1 MKIVNIG
8 SLNIDDVYQVDHFV
22 LPGETISSRGYR
34 LFCGGKGLN
43 QSIALANAGAAVF
56 HAGRIGSDGGV
67 LKERLEKALV
77 DTSLIIEGD
86 VPTGRA
92 IIQVTPQGEN
102 AIILSGGAN
111 RALIP
116 GDIPRF
122 LAPFITGDMLVL
134 QNEVSCLKEIIDAGA
149 ARGLTIA
156 LNPSP
161 MDESIHRLPLDKV
174 GIFLVNE
181 IEGEGLTGKKD
192 PAAILDEMTRRF
204 PGARIF
210 LTLGERGV
218 LYGRDDERMSR
229 QALKVTPVDTTAAGD
244 TFTGFL
250 LAALAEG
257 RPVEEAMDRAVRAAA
272 LAVTRPGAADSIP
285 TEDEI

>member
-22 LPGETISSRGYR
+22 RPGETLSSRDYQ

-43 QSIALANAGAAVF
+43 QSIALANAGASVS
-56 HAGRIGSDGGV
+56 HAGRIGVDGGV
-67 LKERLEKALV
+67 LKERLEKAGV
-77 DTSLIIEGD
+77 DTSLIIEGE

-102 AIILSGGAN
+102 AIILFGGAN
-111 RALIP
+111 RSLVP

-122 LAPFITGDMLVL
+122 LAPFTTGDMLVL
-134 QNEVSCLKEIIDAGA
+134 QNEVNCLGEIIEAAA
-149 ARGLTIA
+149 ARGLVIA
-156 LNPSP
+156 MNPSP
-161 MDESIHRLPLDKV
+161 LDETINRLPLNKI

-181 IEGEGLTGKKD
+181 IEGEGLTGKTD
-192 PAAILDEMTRRF
+192 PNEILDELTTRF

-210 LTLGERGV
+210 LTLGSRGV
-218 LYGRDDERMSR
+218 LYGRDKERIR
-229 QALKVTPVDTTAAGD
+229 REALKVTPVDTTAAGD

-250 LAALAEG
+250 LAALAED
-257 RPVEEAMDRAVRAAA
+257 RPVEEALDRAVRAAA
-272 LAVTRPGAADSIP
+272 IAVTRPGAADSIP
-285 TEDEI
+285 TREEL

>member
-22 LPGETISSRGYR
+22 RPGETLSSRSYQ

-43 QSIALANAGAAVF
+43 QSIALANAGASVS
-56 HAGRIGSDGGV
+56 HAGRIGGDGGV
-67 LKERLEKALV
+67 LKARLEKAGV

-102 AIILSGGAN
+102 AIILFGGAN

-122 LAPFITGDMLVL
+122 LSPFASGDMLVL
-134 QNEVSCLKEIIDAGA
+134 QNEVSCLKEIIEAAA
-149 ARGLTIA
+149 ARGLVIA

-161 MDESIHRLPLDKV
+161 MDETINKLPLDKV

-181 IEGEGLTGKKD
+181 IEGEGLTGKSNPD
-192 PAAILDEMTRRF
+192 AILADMTRRF

-210 LTLGERGV
+210 LTLGSKGV
-218 LYGRDDERMSR
+218 VFGRDEERIR
-229 QALKVTPVDTTAAGD
+229 QDAMKVTPVDTTAAGD

-250 LAALAEG
+250 LAALAEE
-257 RPVEEAMDRAVRAAA
+257 RPVEEALDRAVRAAA

-285 TEDEI
+285 TRDEL